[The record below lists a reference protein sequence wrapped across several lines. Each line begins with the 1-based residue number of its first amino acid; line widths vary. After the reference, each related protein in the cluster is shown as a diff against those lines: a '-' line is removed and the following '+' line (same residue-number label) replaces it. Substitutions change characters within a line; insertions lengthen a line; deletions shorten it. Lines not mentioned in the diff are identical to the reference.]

1 MGKHHASSWPRPRGR
16 ELEGFI
22 EKGRASIGQ
31 KAFLGQG
38 RGSYVS
44 LLQQVDVAFTGEVTR
59 RLIGRVTFPFRRST
73 AFYLKVSAG
82 SLKPHLSFAH
92 RCRIACHVF
101 EVVGEGQVLWMHK
114 RSAFV
119 SLMVAIPDRVVGR

>member
-1 MGKHHASSWPRPRGR
+1 MASQPFGVPTVLSGGGCCVKVMRRGGGQGFGCEATREEFQPGQVHRAGVSKHHASSWPRPRGR

-44 LLQQVDVAFTGEVTR
+44 LSPATSR
-59 RLIGRVTFPFRRST
+59 RRVQR
-73 AFYLKVSAG
+73 
-82 SLKPHLSFAH
+82 
-92 RCRIACHVF
+92 
-101 EVVGEGQVLWMHK
+101 
-114 RSAFV
+114 
-119 SLMVAIPDRVVGR
+119 